1 MASAIAAAP
10 RTGKDAMLFPE
21 RTISATS
28 LGSGLI
34 RSVQHLRLPVTCYPS
49 PHTSHNH
56 PVELMSPPCIDHISH
71 VHSHLRLVTATCM
84 CSLPLVFGR
93 LVCPGPTQH
102 SPTLFAPIHFCF
114 SCQPSRLGLRP
125 AQFTRAPTCGFSQ
138 SRRETQGVRSGGS
151 TCTEVVSLETTTQ
164 ALDTGNLHR
173 QLYARFP

>member
-1 MASAIAAAP
+1 MRPPSSCHP
-10 RTGKDAMLFPE
+10 QSRRSHHTHTGQQYPAHALMFWLAHYVSSTE
-21 RTISATS
+21 TTS

-34 RSVQHLRLPVTCYPS
+34 RSVQHLRLPFTCYPS

-71 VHSHLRLVTATCM
+71 IHSHLRLVTATCM

-125 AQFTRAPTCGFSQ
+125 AQFTRAPTCGFSPPPI
-138 SRRETQGVRSGGS
+138 
-151 TCTEVVSLETTTQ
+151 CTLLLCDHFCGITAVAQ
-164 ALDTGNLHR
+164 R
-173 QLYARFP
+173 

>member
-1 MASAIAAAP
+1 MFAPATNLDRQVNAEWRAVDGGRSGEAAVLPAAGCAP
-10 RTGKDAMLFPE
+10 W
-21 RTISATS
+21 SS

-71 VHSHLRLVTATCM
+71 IHSHLRLVTATCM

-125 AQFTRAPTCGFSQ
+125 AQFTRAPTCGFSPPPI
-138 SRRETQGVRSGGS
+138 
-151 TCTEVVSLETTTQ
+151 CTLLLCDHFCGITAVAQ
-164 ALDTGNLHR
+164 R
-173 QLYARFP
+173 